1 MASMIV
7 LMSLSTS
14 VAAVSVD
21 TSATAMT
28 ATAASASGAAAAAS
42 TLPPA
47 SMVRPLGTLR
57 VLPTKAEIDICL
69 RLIVASLGG
78 AAVGLERSSSDRPA
92 GVRTMALVSLGAAVF
107 TICSMYGFLSVAS
120 DAMGTKV
127 DPSRMA
133 SNVVSGVGFLGA
145 GVITNNRQA
154 SGIYDRQSSVN
165 GLTTA
170 AAIWVSA
177 AVGVACGAGM
187 YVVGASAAASTIAI
201 LRFGRVKNTGIGKRV
216 MSIGTKQKTKNIST
230 SSATASADAISSVEK
245 ADAGLGNAISHT
257 PNENAEPAI
266 VAGDGLASKSK
277 LGREDIM
284 SPGKRAES
292 MFEKKEGAKAKSKKA
307 AIDVPMP
314 SSMQGADVD
323 PAEKK
328 YSVKKTSTKNGDGE
342 NGGTRSGKLID
353 PMLEKYLW
361 GDTAINEGLPI
372 PRHSGSQQSFDLAK
386 PPPQQIEEGQEIVRH
401 GSDDEVG
408 E

>member
-1 MASMIV
+1 
-7 LMSLSTS
+7 MSLSTS

-187 YVVGASAAASTIAI
+187 YVVGASAAASTVAI

-216 MSIGTKQKTKNIST
+216 MSIGTKQKTKNSST
-230 SSATASADAISSVEK
+230 SSATASADAISSLEK

-257 PNENAEPAI
+257 PKRNAEPAI

-314 SSMQGADVD
+314 SSMQGAGVD
-323 PAEKK
+323 PAKKK
-328 YSVKKTSTKNGDGE
+328 YPVKKTSTTKNGDE

-372 PRHSGSQQSFDLAK
+372 PRHSGNQQSFDLAK

>member
-7 LMSLSTS
+7 LLSLSTS
-14 VAAVSVD
+14 VAP
-21 TSATAMT
+21 
-28 ATAASASGAAAAAS
+28 AAAAS
-42 TLPPA
+42 TLPPV

-57 VLPTKAEIDICL
+57 VVPTKAEIDICI

-92 GVRTMALVSLGAAVF
+92 GVRTMALVSLGAAAF

-120 DAMGTKV
+120 DAMGTRV

-133 SNVVSGVGFLGA
+133 SNIVSGVGFIGA

-177 AVGVACGAGM
+177 AVGVACGVGL

-216 MSIGTKQKTKNIST
+216 MSIGTKRKTKKNLT
-230 SSATASADAISSVEK
+230 SDATASADAFLSVEK
-245 ADAGLGNAISHT
+245 ADAGLGNAISQT
-257 PNENAEPAI
+257 SNENAKPAV

-277 LGREDIM
+277 LGRDDII
-284 SPGKRAES
+284 
-292 MFEKKEGAKAKSKKA
+292 FEEKEGAKARSKKA

-314 SSMQGADVD
+314 SSMQGADMD
-323 PAEKK
+323 PAKKKKKK
-328 YSVKKTSTKNGDGE
+328 YSAKKPSTKNGGDGEDGE
-342 NGGTRSGKLID
+342 NGGTRSSGKLID

-361 GDTAINEGLPI
+361 GDTAMNEGLPI
-372 PRHSGSQQSFDLAK
+372 PQHSSQPSLELAK
-386 PPPQQIEEGQEIVRH
+386 PPPQQIEEVQEIVRH
-401 GSDDEVG
+401 GSDDEVDSR
-408 E
+408 

>member
-7 LMSLSTS
+7 LLSLSTS

-28 ATAASASGAAAAAS
+28 ATAASVSDTAAAAS
-42 TLPPA
+42 TLPPV
-47 SMVRPLGTLR
+47 SMVRPLGSLR
-57 VLPTKAEIDICL
+57 VFPSKAEIDICI
-69 RLIVASLGG
+69 RLIVASFGG

-133 SNVVSGVGFLGA
+133 SNIVSGVGFLGA

-154 SGIYDRQSSVN
+154 SGVYDRQSSVN

-216 MSIGTKQKTKNIST
+216 MSIGTKQKTKNSST
-230 SSATASADAISSVEK
+230 SSATASADAISSVK
-245 ADAGLGNAISHT
+245 KGDAGLGNAISHT
-257 PNENAEPAI
+257 PSENANPAV

-277 LGREDIM
+277 LGREDAM

-292 MFEKKEGAKAKSKKA
+292 MFEKEGAKAKSKKA

-314 SSMQGADVD
+314 SSMEGADVD

-328 YSVKKTSTKNGDGE
+328 YSVKKTSTTKNGDE

-386 PPPQQIEEGQEIVRH
+386 NPPQTN
-401 GSDDEVG
+401 
-408 E
+408 